1 MTFER
6 NEAPNWRIEVPGAR
20 WFKAD
25 LHLHTIDDH
34 PGGKAKLPE
43 GIDGTPENPAVQ
55 SAYARRFLQ
64 RLVEAGVQVAG
75 LTPHSPRA
83 ASGPD
88 SSTVWRIVDEW
99 NEGVD
104 DDGVPFREK
113 VYAVFPGFE
122 INVNAGKKGVH
133 LLVLFDPE
141 IGRERHLSLFDAVMD
156 GAAPWQGGN
165 LKMTRKDSA
174 EILQTL
180 DGHIRDSGAG
190 DPAEF
195 LLLGAHFLDR
205 HSVHGEMNSQV
216 LDTFPLDRLAGV
228 GLPEGKL
235 AEDFNERKNPGRYWL
250 PLMRRHRQ
258 AFFRGSDAYRL
269 GDIGRRHTWIK
280 LASPR
285 IRALRQA
292 FVAGNSRMREGF
304 ERAADGTLV
313 AVTDPPSAGASGPW
327 LRGVSVEGRAAF
339 FGEGSGGTRFALSPD
354 LTCVIG
360 GSMTGKSTLLDGLRL
375 YTEASL
381 PQRPT
386 VREQVVARG
395 EKFRAGSAVV
405 ALDCPG
411 TDPTA
416 PPCDRWPAQFFAQNE
431 LQQLT
436 QSDSAVEDILAK
448 LDGAEAVQIEV
459 RRCRLE
465 EQDAALSEL
474 VSSLRHLDEQLGEAE
489 QAEARARTAQEA
501 LEAFKEAGVEE
512 FHRTSRAHQNWQSA
526 VKEVKDLSR
535 QVDEVAAAMGS
546 FVLPESDEAVES
558 VLREG
563 SGDVPTSAD
572 LNRAWLAL
580 REQFGGF
587 RNEVRRWTGETNR
600 FTECLG
606 DLRSAARTKVE
617 QSLAAQGH
625 GSSELQEF
633 QELSRQAALF
643 PSYERHSQELRA
655 ERDRK
660 ELRFTE
666 LRKAREVLLSDQR
679 DAFDRVISGVVSRQ
693 GSRIWGRR
701 ENDGDVSA
709 LTAFLESFRQR
720 GITRWWRDCG
730 STRPTPT
737 KLLARLERDD
747 LGALGMSPAVQSTFR
762 ETMTSARR
770 RQLAALRCRDRYV
783 LELEVADG
791 KYRPLSQLS
800 GGQRVS
806 LLLTLLLETSDNRP
820 LVIDQPEDELDN
832 RFLFETVLPALKN
845 LKGRRQL
852 VVATHD
858 ANIVV
863 NGDADMVIQLEATA
877 DKGRV
882 ACAGAIDDPAVRDAI
897 VQTVDGGREAFRL
910 RRRKY
915 GF

>member
-43 GIDGTPENPAVQ
+43 GIDRTPENPAAQ

-83 ASGPD
+83 GSGPD
-88 SSTVWRIVDEW
+88 SSAVWRIVDEW

-104 DDGVPFREK
+104 DDEVPFREK

-165 LKMTRKDSA
+165 LKMTRKDPA

-180 DGHIRDSGAG
+180 DGHMRDSGAG
-190 DPAEF
+190 DAAEF

-205 HSVHGEMNSQV
+205 HSAHGEMSSQV

-228 GLPEGKL
+228 GLPESKL

-269 GDIGRRHTWIK
+269 EDIGRRHTWIK

-285 IRALRQA
+285 VRALRQA
-292 FVAGNSRMREGF
+292 FVASDSRLREGF
-304 ERAADGTLV
+304 EREDDDTLV
-313 AVTDPPSAGASGPW
+313 PVAGPPTAGASGPW
-327 LRGVSVEGRAAF
+327 LRRVSVEGRAAF
-339 FGEGSGGTRFALSPD
+339 FGEGSGGTDFSFSPD

-375 YTEASL
+375 YTEAAL
-381 PQRPT
+381 PQSRT
-386 VREQVVARG
+386 VREQVGARG
-395 EKFRAGSAVV
+395 ENFRAGSAVV
-405 ALDCPG
+405 NLECPG
-411 TDPTA
+411 SDPTA

-431 LQQLT
+431 LQQLWRN
-436 QSDSAVEDILAK
+436 DSAVEDILAK
-448 LDGAEAVQIEV
+448 LDGGEAAQIEE
-459 RRCRLE
+459 RRSRLK
-465 EQDAALSEL
+465 EQDAALGHL
-474 VSSLRHLDEQLGEAE
+474 ASSLEQLDEQLGEAE
-489 QAEARARTAQEA
+489 QAEARARTAQKA

-512 FHRTSRAHQNWQSA
+512 FHRTSRAHQDWQSA
-526 VKEVKDLSR
+526 VKEVNDLSR

-558 VLREG
+558 ALPEG
-563 SGDVPTSAD
+563 SGDVSASAE
-572 LNRAWLAL
+572 LHGAWLGL
-580 REQFGGF
+580 REQFGAF
-587 RNEVRRWTGETNR
+587 SEEIRRWTGETSR

-606 DLRSAARTKVE
+606 GLRSAARKKVE
-617 QSLAAQGH
+617 QSMASQGH

-633 QELSRQAALF
+633 QELSRQAALL
-643 PSYERHSQELRA
+643 PSYERHSQELTA

-660 ELRFTE
+660 EGRFAE
-666 LRKAREVLLSDQR
+666 LRKAREVLLSEQR
-679 DAFDRVISGVVSRQ
+679 DAFDRVIAGVTARQ
-693 GSRIWGRR
+693 GSRIRGRR
-701 ENDGDVSA
+701 DDDGDVTSLA
-709 LTAFLESFRQR
+709 EFLASFKKR
-720 GITRWWRDCG
+720 GITRWWGDCG
-730 STRPTPT
+730 DSQPTPA
-737 KLLARLERDD
+737 KLLEHLESND
-747 LGALGMSPAVQSTFR
+747 LGALGMSPAVQNTFH
-762 ETMTSARR
+762 ETMTSCSPTATRRPSLPRSLCHRARGRWWKVQGHSQTCRVVSGSASSSRCSWKRATTVPWSSTNLRTNSTIGSCSR
-770 RQLAALRCRDRYV
+770 RCFLRSR
-783 LELEVADG
+783 
-791 KYRPLSQLS
+791 
-800 GGQRVS
+800 
-806 LLLTLLLETSDNRP
+806 
-820 LVIDQPEDELDN
+820 I
-832 RFLFETVLPALKN
+832 
-845 LKGRRQL
+845 
-852 VVATHD
+852 
-858 ANIVV
+858 
-863 NGDADMVIQLEATA
+863 
-877 DKGRV
+877 
-882 ACAGAIDDPAVRDAI
+882 
-897 VQTVDGGREAFRL
+897 
-910 RRRKY
+910 
-915 GF
+915 